1 MKTPSFTTLVMSC
14 AVFAFGAA
22 HAADPVGAWQP
33 TLQTASGTLQ
43 LNGAGLRMQGANGL
57 YTAGLY
63 LEHKQGTPEAVL
75 GYSGAKQLKVVMLRE
90 ASAGQMGELLAG
102 AMVANASDEELVQLA
117 PVLFRLGEL
126 FGEQKKLA
134 AGDSFQIEWQPGLGT
149 AISVNGRPQG
159 ERFSQPG
166 LFNAMLRMWLG
177 PQPADGALK
186 NALLGQAV

>member
-1 MKTPSFTTLVMSC
+1 MKTFSFSTLVLSC
-14 AVFAFGAA
+14 ALFAFGPA
-22 HAADPVGAWQP
+22 HAADLVGAWQP
-33 TLQTASGTLQ
+33 TLQTAAGTLE
-43 LNGAGLRMQGANGL
+43 LNGAGMRFQGKDGL

-75 GYSGAKQLKVVMLRE
+75 GCTGAKQLKVVMLRE
-90 ASAGQMGELLAG
+90 ASAGQMGELLAA
-102 AMVANASDEELVQLA
+102 AMVANASDEELLQLA
-117 PVLFRLGEL
+117 PVLFRLGEM

-159 ERFSQPG
+159 ERFSQPE

-177 PQPADGALK
+177 KRPADGTLK